1 MSLDEVW
8 NVYMEKSQLLKENK
22 STSIKF
28 IFKNL
33 QIQAECVSWRL
44 NISYKKVSTVEL
56 FDWCI
61 KSV

>member
-33 QIQAECVSWRL
+33 QIQAECVS
-44 NISYKKVSTVEL
+44 
-56 FDWCI
+56 
-61 KSV
+61 